1 MMSRSENE
9 VRELARVKTLRTVE
23 QADREVSVESQRKQS
38 KRTHSSLSLSLSLSQ
53 ARNEAVDILRKAAQA
68 KV

>member
-38 KRTHSSLSLSLSLSQ
+38 KRTHSSLSLSLSLS
-53 ARNEAVDILRKAAQA
+53 LRLEMKPSTF
-68 KV
+68 

>member
-38 KRTHSSLSLSLSLSQ
+38 KMSHSSLSLSLSQ